1 MQIKK
6 GFDILKADSLTDK
19 SQLYGG
25 RSMNKKQLRIQSRPE
40 EYSALKRFT
49 LIELLV
55 VIAIIAI
62 LASMLLPALNK
73 AKQMAMQTQCLNL
86 KKQALLLHNM
96 YSDDNQN
103 VVLIPVMSTV
113 MGWDTAT
120 KPNQYVRPMIEG
132 GYTKDYKAFICPL
145 IDKKYINEDQVA
157 THAVF
162 GLRRA
167 YTPISGE
174 DFGIYNTKKIQK
186 PSTFI
191 LFSDTKYDYAQN
203 PQDYHGS
210 YMLFAGNTG
219 NHVMALWHNRK
230 ATLGFIDGHASAM
243 IRLDILKNG
252 DETAFKYNSHI
263 PLY

>member
-1 MQIKK
+1 MKK
-6 GFDILKADSLTDK
+6 KTALTSSLIPHL
-19 SQLYGG
+19 SY
-25 RSMNKKQLRIQSRPE
+25 
-40 EYSALKRFT
+40 LKRKMPKHFT

-62 LASMLLPALNK
+62 LAGMLLPALNK
-73 AKQMAMQTQCLNL
+73 ARQMARQTQCINL

-103 VVLIPVMSTV
+103 VVLIPPMSTV

-132 GYTKDYKAFICPL
+132 GYTKDCKPFICPL
-145 IDKKYINEDQVA
+145 IDKKYINETQ
-157 THAVF
+157 TPQHAVF

-167 YTPISGE
+167 YIPISGE
-174 DFGIYNTKKIQK
+174 DFSIYNTKKIQK

-191 LFSDTKYDYAQN
+191 LFSDTKYDSAQN
-203 PQDYHGS
+203 DYHGS
-210 YMLFAGNTG
+210 YMLYAGNTG

-243 IRLDILKNG
+243 VRSEILKNG
-252 DETAFKYNSHI
+252 DEAAFKYNSHI
-263 PLY
+263 PSY